1 MNNVV
6 LPTTMS
12 RLLKVY
18 TGLHRIEKAA
28 AILCSNAADQWI
40 HSAVE
45 NIKQAATVQEEKTI
59 SERTVAFVVESEDI
73 VARNWSFC
81 KTRLRDRVKELSPGF
96 RWSLAGKIVLY
107 NAFDDYLKLLAGRIA
122 STQELAKRK
131 TISAK
136 HVTAAVISR

>member
-1 MNNVV
+1 MDNIV

-12 RLLKVY
+12 RLLKGNS
-18 TGLHRIEKAA
+18 GLHRIEKAA

-40 HSAVE
+40 LSAVE
-45 NIKQAATVQEEKTI
+45 NIKQVATVKQEKTI
-59 SERTVAFVVESEDI
+59 SEGTVAFVVETEDI

-81 KTRLRDRVKELSPGF
+81 KTRLRDRVKELSRGF

-136 HVTAAVISR
+136 HVTAAVNSR

>member
-12 RLLKVY
+12 RLLKGCS
-18 TGLHRIEKAA
+18 GLHRIEKAA
-28 AILCSNAADQWI
+28 SILCSNAADQWI
-40 HSAVE
+40 QSAVE
-45 NIKQAATVQEEKTI
+45 NVKQVATVKEEKTI
-59 SERTVAFVVESEDI
+59 SEGTVAFVVESEDI

-81 KTRLRDRVKELSPGF
+81 KTRLRDRVKALSRGF

-107 NAFDDYLKLLAGRIA
+107 NAFDDYLKLLATRIA

-136 HVTAAVISR
+136 HVTAAVNSR

>member
-12 RLLKVY
+12 RLLKGY
-18 TGLHRIEKAA
+18 SGLLRIEKAA
-28 AILCSNAADQWI
+28 ALLCSDAADQWI
-40 HSAVE
+40 HSAVD
-45 NIKQAATVQEEKTI
+45 NIKQVATVKEEKTI
-59 SERTVAFVVESEDI
+59 SEASVAYVVESEDL
-73 VARNWSFC
+73 VARNWAFC
-81 KTRLRDRVKELSPGF
+81 KTRLRDRVKELSKGF

-136 HVTAAVISR
+136 HVTAAVNSR

>member
-1 MNNVV
+1 MDNIV

-12 RLLKVY
+12 RLLKGNI
-18 TGLHRIEKAA
+18 GLHRIEKAA

-40 HSAVE
+40 LSAVE
-45 NIKQAATVQEEKTI
+45 NIKQVATVQEEKTI
-59 SERTVAFVVESEDI
+59 SEGTVAFVVESEDL
-73 VARNWSFC
+73 VARNWVFC
-81 KTRLRDRVKELSPGF
+81 KTRLRDRVKALSRGF

-107 NAFDDYLKLLAGRIA
+107 NAFDEYLKLLAGRIA

-136 HVTAAVISR
+136 HVTAAVLSR

>member
-1 MNNVV
+1 MDNVV

-12 RLLKVY
+12 RLLKGIS
-18 TGLHRIEKAA
+18 GLHRIEKAA

-40 HSAVE
+40 QSAVE

-59 SERTVAFVVESEDI
+59 SEGTVSFVVESHDI
-73 VARNWSFC
+73 VARKWEFC
-81 KTRLRDRVKELSPGF
+81 KTRLRDRVKQLSKVF

-136 HVTAAVISR
+136 HVTAAVMSR

>member
-12 RLLKVY
+12 RLLKGIS
-18 TGLHRIEKAA
+18 GLHRIEKEA
-28 AILCSNAADQWI
+28 AILCSDAADRWI
-40 HSAVE
+40 NSAVE
-45 NIKQAATVQEEKTI
+45 DIKQAATVKQENTI
-59 SERTVAFVVESEDI
+59 SVHTVAFVVESEDI
-73 VARNWSFC
+73 VARQWVFC
-81 KTRLRDRVKELSPGF
+81 KTRLRDRVKELSRGF

-136 HVTAAVISR
+136 HVTAAVKMR